1 MRPGLESRVTILF
14 ALPAMCMGGSQ
25 RVLANVLNHIDTARF
40 EPHLAVLK
48 GAEMWL
54 EVPPHVHVHELGA
67 TRARH
72 ASLSLARICW
82 EIKPQ
87 TVLSTS
93 AHLNSALVC
102 ARPLLPADTRL
113 LIRQGA
119 DITSP
124 QVALSRSREL
134 FYKYAYR
141 RADLVI
147 CQSDQMQESLI
158 REFNLSRKHVVR
170 IYNPVDIATIA
181 NLAVGAPNPFPDGG
195 LNLVAAGRLS
205 HEKGFDVLLKAM
217 PRIRQAFPGAV
228 ATLVGEGPEL
238 PALQTLCRELN
249 LESSVRF
256 VGAQHNPYPFLK
268 HAELVILPS
277 RTEAFPNVVLEAIA
291 LGTAVVATNC
301 CNALTEISSCREHLR
316 VAKDSSSDSLASEIL
331 SAIHDGVKAGKC
343 CPDPQFESRFG
354 VQAIT
359 RQYEYVLSRGL
370 RQGPAGLPEPL
381 NIAA

>member
-1 MRPGLESRVTILF
+1 MHPVLKSRVTILF

-54 EVPPHVHVHELGA
+54 EVPPNVHIHELGA
-67 TRARH
+67 MRARH

-82 EIKPQ
+82 KIRPHS
-87 TVLSTS
+87 VLSTS

-119 DITSP
+119 DITSS
-124 QVALSRSREL
+124 QVALSRFREL

-147 CQSDQMQESLI
+147 CQSDHMQESLI
-158 REFNLSRKHVVR
+158 REFNLSPNNVVR
-170 IYNPVDIATIA
+170 IYNPVDIAAIA
-181 NLAVGAPNPFPDGG
+181 KLAVGAPNPFPDGG

-205 HEKGFDVLLKAM
+205 HEKGFDVLVKAM
-217 PRIRQAFPGAV
+217 PRVRQVFPRVV

-256 VGAQHNPYPFLK
+256 VGAQRNPYPFLK
-268 HAELVILPS
+268 HADLVVLPS
-277 RTEAFPNVVLEAIA
+277 RTEAFPNVVLESIA

-301 CNALTEISSCREHLR
+301 CNALTEISSCKQHLR

-331 SAIHDGVKAGKC
+331 SAIHDGVPGKC
-343 CPDPQFESRFG
+343 CPDPQFEGRFG

-359 RQYEYVLSRGL
+359 RQYEHVLSHSL
-370 RQGPAGLPEPL
+370 RQGSAGLPEPL

>member
-1 MRPGLESRVTILF
+1 MHPALKSRATILF

-54 EVPPHVHVHELGA
+54 DVPPNVQVHELGA
-67 TRARH
+67 KRARH
-72 ASLSLARICW
+72 ASLSLAKICW
-82 EIKPQ
+82 RIRPQ

-102 ARPLLPADTRL
+102 ARPLLPPDTRL
-113 LIRQGA
+113 LIREGA
-119 DITSP
+119 DITSS
-124 QVALSRSREL
+124 QVALTRFREL

-147 CQSDQMQESLI
+147 CQSDHMRENLI
-158 REFNLSRKHVVR
+158 REFNLSRKNVIR
-170 IYNPVDIATIA
+170 IHNPVDVAAIAK
-181 NLAVGAPNPFPDGG
+181 LAVDGPNPFPDGV

-205 HEKGFDVLLKAM
+205 REKGFDLLLRAM
-217 PRIRQAFPGAV
+217 PRVHQVFPRAV
-228 ATLVGEGPEL
+228 TTLVGEGPEL
-238 PALQTLCRELN
+238 PALQSLCRELN

-256 VGAQHNPYPFLK
+256 VGAQRNPYPFLK
-268 HAELVILPS
+268 HADLVVLPS
-277 RTEAFPNVVLEAIA
+277 RTEAFPNVVLEAMS
-291 LGTAVVATNC
+291 LGTTVVATNC
-301 CNALTEISSCREHLR
+301 CGALNEISNCKQHLR
-316 VAKDSSSDSLASEIL
+316 VANDCSPDALASEIL
-331 SAIHDGVKAGKC
+331 RAIHDGVKPGKC
-343 CPDPQFESRFG
+343 CPDPQFEGRFG

-359 RQYEYVLSRGL
+359 RQYEHLLSRSK
-370 RQGPAGLPEPL
+370 RQGPAGLTEPL